1 MRRRGYAAIVGT
13 GLLLAACARQPQ
25 QQPLAPAPDMPIDFP
40 APLYAQM
47 AAAGGKIYRIDPTQS
62 LAVITVRRGG
72 TLARLGHDH
81 VVASHDLG
89 GFVAL
94 DAGQADL
101 YMPLNLLSVDEALL
115 RTEAALD
122 TQPLAADIA
131 GTRQNMLEKV
141 LETARYPWA
150 RLHVSAADL
159 GQEPTRLT
167 VTISLHG
174 VTREL
179 EIPATVV
186 VTPRQL
192 SLSGHFE
199 LNQSAFG
206 IAPFSVLGGA
216 LQVQDQIALRFEIT
230 ARRL

>member
-1 MRRRGYAAIVGT
+1 MRQRTYAVIVWT
-13 GLLLAACARQPQ
+13 GVLLAACARQP
-25 QQPLAPAPDMPIDFP
+25 PLPPAPAPDVPLDFP
-40 APLYAQM
+40 TSFYTQA
-47 AAAGGKIYRIDPTQS
+47 AAAGGRIYRIDPTQS

-89 GFVAL
+89 GLVAL
-94 DAGQADL
+94 DARQADL
-101 YMPLNLLSVDEALL
+101 YIPLNRLSVDEALL
-115 RTEAALD
+115 RKEAALD
-122 TQPLAADIA
+122 TQPSAADIA
-131 GTRQNMLEKV
+131 GTRQNMLDKV

-150 RLHVSAADL
+150 RLHVRATDL
-159 GQEPTRLT
+159 GRDPARLS
-167 VTISLHG
+167 VAVSLHG

-179 EIPATVV
+179 EVPATIA

-192 SLSGHFE
+192 SLSGRFE
-199 LNQSAFG
+199 LDQSAFG

-216 LQVQDQIALRFEIT
+216 LQVQDRIALRFQIT